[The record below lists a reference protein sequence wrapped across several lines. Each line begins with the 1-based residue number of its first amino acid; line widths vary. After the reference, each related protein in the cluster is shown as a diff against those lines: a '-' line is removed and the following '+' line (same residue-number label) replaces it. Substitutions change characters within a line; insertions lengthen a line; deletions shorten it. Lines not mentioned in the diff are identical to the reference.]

1 MNNKSFQSNVIAGIL
16 SGLLLILFVQPF
28 LTWVWNIFL
37 SGSIFTFTYVNNAI
51 YRNAAYGQRD
61 WVVAVLTLILL
72 GFFVLHIL
80 GKVGQKMT
88 PQSMREKVDKIFS
101 GKLVKNRMI
110 IILSGI
116 LTTFLCIILM
126 ASVFAD
132 IQLNTSF
139 KQRLNAL
146 LPYISEQEEEELRS
160 MWAMMGNRQDYV
172 DITNKMDSIAAE
184 KGIRIPDLLLK

>member
-1 MNNKSFQSNVIAGIL
+1 
-16 SGLLLILFVQPF
+16 
-28 LTWVWNIFL
+28 
-37 SGSIFTFTYVNNAI
+37 
-51 YRNAAYGQRD
+51 
-61 WVVAVLTLILL
+61 
-72 GFFVLHIL
+72 
-80 GKVGQKMT
+80 
-88 PQSMREKVDKIFS
+88 
-101 GKLVKNRMI
+101 MI

-184 KGIRIPDLLLK
+184 KGIRIPDLLLKWASSIIWSLDQALYFHFLI